1 VFLNRRGPFEK
12 SRDSQMW
19 PFGFGLGSLSTTS
32 QQSRLLF
39 FFFFFDKNNQGLYL
53 HLDLM
58 QCLGLPLE
66 KREECIRISYYF
78 AFICYM
84 RKESIMVSWS
94 FDISKAKGG

>member
-1 VFLNRRGPFEK
+1 LRNQGIHK
-12 SRDSQMW
+12 C
-19 PFGFGLGSLSTTS
+19 GHLGSDLGVY
-32 QQSRLLF
+32 QPQVNNQGFYF